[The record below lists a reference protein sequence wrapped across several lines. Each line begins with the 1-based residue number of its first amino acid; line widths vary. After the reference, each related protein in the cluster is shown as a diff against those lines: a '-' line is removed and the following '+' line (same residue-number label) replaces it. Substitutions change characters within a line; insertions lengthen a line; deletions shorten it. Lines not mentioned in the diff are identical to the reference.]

1 MSTYQRQTYDLF
13 ANGRT
18 MINGFPADY
27 STTSSTEEIGHR
39 RRKKHNLDRK
49 TKNRSADKEE
59 VDIDQDD
66 GC

>member
-1 MSTYQRQTYDLF
+1 MF

-18 MINGFPADY
+18 MIDGFPADY
-27 STTSSTEEIGHR
+27 STTSLTEEIGHR

-49 TKNRSADKEE
+49 TQNRSADKEE